1 MYTYFMTIML
11 FCIGIAITL
20 LSIPMISKMLEN
32 SGMIRENYRG
42 DMIPV
47 GLGLVF
53 IPTLV
58 INSIILIY
66 SNIVPEK
73 IIMIYMLLFASIAMS
88 FVGIIDDSLGNR
100 GVTGLI
106 GHFKALFKGSLTT
119 GAFKALLGG
128 FVGLTLAVTLSKSI
142 PNIIVA
148 TLVVALST
156 NMMNLFDLRPGR
168 AIKAYVI
175 LAIIIFLASAKFNR
189 EVMMLIVPAVLAY
202 FYFDLRALTMMGD
215 AGSNVLGVSIGVF
228 IVSSFD
234 LPVQLMSL
242 VLLVAIH
249 VLTEK
254 FSLTK
259 IIENNKFLDYVDKLG
274 RGL

>member
-53 IPTLV
+53 IPSLV

-234 LPVQLMSL
+234 LPVQLVSL

>member
-168 AIKAYVI
+168 AIKVYTL
-175 LAIIIFLASAKFNR
+175 LAIIIFIASAKFQR
-189 EVMMLIVPAVLAY
+189 EVMMLILPAVLAY

-215 AGSNVLGVSIGVF
+215 AGSNVLGVSLGVF
-228 IVSSFD
+228 IVSSFG
-234 LPVQLMSL
+234 LAVQVVCLILL
-242 VLLVAIH
+242 VLIH
-249 VLTEK
+249 ILTEK

>member
-189 EVMMLIVPAVLAY
+189 EVMMLIVPSVLAY

-234 LPVQLMSL
+234 LPVQLVSL

>member
-1 MYTYFMTIML
+1 MYTYLMVIML
-11 FCIGIAITL
+11 FCIGVVVTL
-20 LSIPMISKMLEN
+20 TSVPMISKMLEK
-32 SGMIRENYRG
+32 SDMIRANYKG

-53 IPTLV
+53 IPTLI
-58 INSIILIY
+58 INSVILIY

-73 IIMIYMLLFASIAMS
+73 IIMIYMLLFASISMS

-100 GVTGLI
+100 GVTGLL
-106 GHFKALFKGSLTT
+106 GHFKALFKGTLTT

-128 FVGLTLAVTLSKSI
+128 FVGLTIAVTIIKSI

-168 AIKAYVI
+168 AIKVYTL
-175 LAIIIFLASAKFNR
+175 LAIIIFIASAKFQR
-189 EVMMLIVPAVLAY
+189 EVMMLILPAVLAY

-215 AGSNVLGVSIGVF
+215 AGSNVLGVSLGVF
-228 IVSSFD
+228 IVSSFG
-234 LPVQLMSL
+234 LAVQVVCLILL
-242 VLLVAIH
+242 VLIH
-249 VLTEK
+249 ILTEK

-259 IIENNKFLDYVDKLG
+259 IIENNKFLNYLDRLG

>member
-11 FCIGIAITL
+11 FCVGVAVTL

-100 GVTGLI
+100 GVTGLM

-234 LPVQLMSL
+234 LPVQLVSL

-259 IIENNKFLDYVDKLG
+259 IIENNKFLNYVDRLG

>member
-1 MYTYFMTIML
+1 MYTYLMVIML
-11 FCIGIAITL
+11 FCIGVVVTL
-20 LSIPMISKMLEN
+20 TSVPMISKMLEK
-32 SGMIRENYRG
+32 SDMIRANYKG

-53 IPTLV
+53 IPTLI
-58 INSIILIY
+58 INSVILIY

-100 GVTGLI
+100 GVTGLL
-106 GHFKALFKGSLTT
+106 GHFKALFKGTLTT

-128 FVGLTLAVTLSKSI
+128 FVGLTIAVTISKSI

-168 AIKAYVI
+168 AIKVYTL
-175 LAIIIFLASAKFNR
+175 LAIIIFIASAKFQR
-189 EVMMLIVPAVLAY
+189 EVMMLILPAVLAY

-215 AGSNVLGVSIGVF
+215 AGSNVLGVSLGVF
-228 IVSSFD
+228 IVSSFG
-234 LPVQLMSL
+234 LAVQVVCLILL
-242 VLLVAIH
+242 VLIH
-249 VLTEK
+249 ILTEK

-259 IIENNKFLDYVDKLG
+259 IIENNKFLNYLDRLG

>member
-100 GVTGLI
+100 GVTGLM

-142 PNIIVA
+142 PNIIAA

-168 AIKAYVI
+168 AIKVYII

-234 LPVQLMSL
+234 LPVQLVSL

-259 IIENNKFLDYVDKLG
+259 IIENNKFLNYVDKLG

>member
-53 IPTLV
+53 IPSLV

-215 AGSNVLGVSIGVF
+215 AGSNVLGVSTGVF

-234 LPVQLMSL
+234 LPVQLVSL

-259 IIENNKFLDYVDKLG
+259 IIENNKFLNYVDKLG

>member
-53 IPTLV
+53 IPSLV

-215 AGSNVLGVSIGVF
+215 AGSNVLGVSTGVF

-234 LPVQLMSL
+234 LRVQLVSL

-259 IIENNKFLDYVDKLG
+259 IIENNKFLNYVDKLG

>member
-100 GVTGLI
+100 GVTGLL
-106 GHFKALFKGSLTT
+106 GHFKALFKGTLTT

-128 FVGLTLAVTLSKSI
+128 FVGLTIAVTISKSI

-168 AIKAYVI
+168 AIKVYTL
-175 LAIIIFLASAKFNR
+175 LAIIIFIASAKFQR
-189 EVMMLIVPAVLAY
+189 EVMMLILPAVLAY

-215 AGSNVLGVSIGVF
+215 AGSNVLGVSLGVF
-228 IVSSFD
+228 IVSSFG
-234 LPVQLMSL
+234 LAVQVVCLILL
-242 VLLVAIH
+242 VLIH
-249 VLTEK
+249 ILTEK

-259 IIENNKFLDYVDKLG
+259 IIENNKFLNYLDRLG

>member
-1 MYTYFMTIML
+1 M
-11 FCIGIAITL
+11 
-20 LSIPMISKMLEN
+20 
-32 SGMIRENYRG
+32 
-42 DMIPV
+42 
-47 GLGLVF
+47 
-53 IPTLV
+53 
-58 INSIILIY
+58 
-66 SNIVPEK
+66 
-73 IIMIYMLLFASIAMS
+73 
-88 FVGIIDDSLGNR
+88 
-100 GVTGLI
+100 
-106 GHFKALFKGSLTT
+106 
-119 GAFKALLGG
+119 
-128 FVGLTLAVTLSKSI
+128 GLTLAVTLSKSI

-234 LPVQLMSL
+234 LPVQLVSL

-259 IIENNKFLDYVDKLG
+259 IIENNKFFNYVDKLG

>member
-168 AIKAYVI
+168 AIKAYVM

-234 LPVQLMSL
+234 LPVQLVSL

-259 IIENNKFLDYVDKLG
+259 IIENNKFLNYVDKLG

>member
-175 LAIIIFLASAKFNR
+175 LAIIIFLASTKFNR

-234 LPVQLMSL
+234 LPVQLVSL

>member
-73 IIMIYMLLFASIAMS
+73 IIMIYLLLFASIAMS

-234 LPVQLMSL
+234 LPVQLVSL

-259 IIENNKFLDYVDKLG
+259 IIENNKFLNYVDKLG

>member
-234 LPVQLMSL
+234 LPVQLVSL

-254 FSLTK
+254 LSLTK
-259 IIENNKFLDYVDKLG
+259 IIENNKFLNYVDKLG

>member
-88 FVGIIDDSLGNR
+88 FAGIIDDSLGNR

-234 LPVQLMSL
+234 LPVQLVSL

-259 IIENNKFLDYVDKLG
+259 IIENNKFLNYVDKLG

>member
-1 MYTYFMTIML
+1 MYTYVMTIML

-128 FVGLTLAVTLSKSI
+128 FVGLTLAVTPSKSI

-234 LPVQLMSL
+234 LPVQLVSL

-259 IIENNKFLDYVDKLG
+259 IIENNKFLNYVDKLG

>member
-228 IVSSFD
+228 IVSSLD
-234 LPVQLMSL
+234 LPDQLVSL
-242 VLLVAIH
+242 LLIVAIH
-249 VLTEK
+249 ELTEK

-259 IIENNKFLDYVDKLG
+259 IIENNKFLNYVDKLG

>member
-106 GHFKALFKGSLTT
+106 GHFKALFKGSLST

-234 LPVQLMSL
+234 LPVQLVSL

>member
-66 SNIVPEK
+66 SNSVPEK
-73 IIMIYMLLFASIAMS
+73 VIMIYMLLFASIAMS

-168 AIKAYVI
+168 AIKAYVM

-234 LPVQLMSL
+234 LPVQLVSL

-259 IIENNKFLDYVDKLG
+259 IIENNKFLNYVDKLG

>member
-1 MYTYFMTIML
+1 MYTYLMVIML
-11 FCIGIAITL
+11 FCIGVVVTL
-20 LSIPMISKMLEN
+20 TSVPMISKMLEK
-32 SGMIRENYRG
+32 SDMIRANYKG

-53 IPTLV
+53 IPTLI
-58 INSIILIY
+58 INSVILIY

-234 LPVQLMSL
+234 LPVQLVSL

>member
-11 FCIGIAITL
+11 FCVGVAVTL

-73 IIMIYMLLFASIAMS
+73 ISMIYRILFASIAMS

-234 LPVQLMSL
+234 LPVQLVSL

-259 IIENNKFLDYVDKLG
+259 IIENNKFLNYVDKLG

>member
-234 LPVQLMSL
+234 LPVQLVSL

-254 FSLTK
+254 FSLTE

>member
-53 IPTLV
+53 IPSLV

-88 FVGIIDDSLGNR
+88 FVGNR

-234 LPVQLMSL
+234 LPVQLVSL

-259 IIENNKFLDYVDKLG
+259 IIENNKFLNYVDKLG

>member
-1 MYTYFMTIML
+1 MYTYLMVIML
-11 FCIGIAITL
+11 FCIGVVVTL
-20 LSIPMISKMLEN
+20 TSVPMISKMFEK
-32 SGMIRENYRG
+32 SDMIRANYKG

-53 IPTLV
+53 IPTLI
-58 INSIILIY
+58 INSVILIY

-73 IIMIYMLLFASIAMS
+73 IIMIYMLLFASISMS

-100 GVTGLI
+100 GVTGLL
-106 GHFKALFKGSLTT
+106 GHFKALFKGTLTT

-128 FVGLTLAVTLSKSI
+128 FVGLTLAVTISKSI

-168 AIKAYVI
+168 AIKVYTL
-175 LAIIIFLASAKFNR
+175 LAIIIFIASAKFQR
-189 EVMMLIVPAVLAY
+189 EVMMLILPAVLAY

-215 AGSNVLGVSIGVF
+215 AGSNVLGVSLGVF
-228 IVSSFD
+228 IVSSFG
-234 LPVQLMSL
+234 LAVQVVCLILL
-242 VLLVAIH
+242 VLIH
-249 VLTEK
+249 ILTEK

-259 IIENNKFLDYVDKLG
+259 IIENNKFLNYLDRLG

>member
-148 TLVVALST
+148 TLVVALTT

-175 LAIIIFLASAKFNR
+175 LAIIIFLASTKFNR

-234 LPVQLMSL
+234 LPVQLVSL

>member
-58 INSIILIY
+58 INSVILIY

-234 LPVQLMSL
+234 LPVQLVSL

-259 IIENNKFLDYVDKLG
+259 IIENNKFLNYVDKLG

>member
-119 GAFKALLGG
+119 GAFKAFLGG

-234 LPVQLMSL
+234 LPVQLVSL